1 MRNIPIAKVTFTD
14 DDKRNILKPL
24 DSGWVVQGPYVKE
37 FEEKWSR
44 FTGSNYSIAVSNCT
58 NGLILSLAALG
69 VSAGDEVILP
79 SFTWV
84 ATANAIE
91 AVGATPVF
99 CDISLDD
106 FNIDL
111 NLIEDK
117 ISNRTKAIIPVHLF
131 GSPVGMDELLNIT
144 NKHNLLVIEDA
155 ACGFS
160 SVYKG
165 IHVGNFG
172 QTGCFSFHPRK
183 ALTTG
188 EGGMV
193 TTNNELLANK
203 LRSMRDH
210 GASISDFQRHNSYK
224 PFLLPEFPNM
234 GYNFR
239 MTDIQASIGS
249 TQMDRAAEIAQG
261 RVNVAAKY
269 DEAFKEIPWL
279 RTPQTK
285 TGNSHG
291 YQAYV
296 CLFEPDIIH
305 TGNLEQISKMR
316 NDFMEYLYNSGIS
329 TRPGTHAVHNTIFY
343 RDKYKIESEEY
354 FNSLVAEKCSIAL
367 PLYNGMSDE
376 NLRYIFST
384 ISSYRIN

>member
-1 MRNIPIAKVTFTD
+1 
-14 DDKRNILKPL
+14 
-24 DSGWVVQGPYVKE
+24 
-37 FEEKWSR
+37 
-44 FTGSNYSIAVSNCT
+44 
-58 NGLILSLAALG
+58 
-69 VSAGDEVILP
+69 
-79 SFTWV
+79 
-84 ATANAIE
+84 
-91 AVGATPVF
+91 
-99 CDISLDD
+99 
-106 FNIDL
+106 
-111 NLIEDK
+111 
-117 ISNRTKAIIPVHLF
+117 
-131 GSPVGMDELLNIT
+131 
-144 NKHNLLVIEDA
+144 
-155 ACGFS
+155 
-160 SVYKG
+160 
-165 IHVGNFG
+165 
-172 QTGCFSFHPRK
+172 
-183 ALTTG
+183 
-188 EGGMV
+188 MV

-210 GASISDFQRHNSYK
+210 GASVSDFQRHNSYK

-305 TGNLEQISKMR
+305 AGNLEQISKMR